1 MPAPSRSGLQISDDP
16 RFQRAFWRVERVAW
30 FFFTAIL
37 VAALLGFTG
46 AGGPLSRQG
55 IETADAEINYPRVMR
70 WATRDE
76 IEIAASGNTPI
87 LLGLDGT
94 FLDLFEIRAITPPPL
109 RSEVQADGIRME
121 FAAAEVLGA
130 RRKIVLQVAP
140 ARPSFGGSA
149 TLSLSPGGVTRM
161 SFVILP

>member
-1 MPAPSRSGLQISDDP
+1 MPAPDRSGLQVSDDP
-16 RFQRAFWRVERVAW
+16 RFQRVFWRVERVAW
-30 FFFTAIL
+30 LFFTAIL

-46 AGGPLSRQG
+46 AGGPLSRRS
-55 IETADAEINYPRVMR
+55 IETADAEITYPRVMR

-76 IEIAASGNTPI
+76 IEIAVSGNTPI
-87 LLGLDGT
+87 LLGLDDA

-121 FAAAEVLGA
+121 FAAAEVPGA
-130 RRKIVLQVAP
+130 HRKIVFHVVPL
-140 ARPSFGGSA
+140 RPSLGGSA
-149 TLSLSPGGVTRM
+149 TLSLSPGDATRM